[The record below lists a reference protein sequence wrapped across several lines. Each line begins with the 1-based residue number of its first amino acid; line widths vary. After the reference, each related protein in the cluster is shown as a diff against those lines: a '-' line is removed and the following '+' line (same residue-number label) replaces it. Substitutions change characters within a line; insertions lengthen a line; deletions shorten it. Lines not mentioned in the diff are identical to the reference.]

1 MANLRDIIISFP
13 QVPALRAVKA
23 RQTGEDGWRASRPP
37 LPTLSDVDSKALY
50 KKLDDFGF
58 SMPEQALAAAQ

>member
-1 MANLRDIIISFP
+1 
-13 QVPALRAVKA
+13 VPALRAVKA

-37 LPTLSDVDSKALY
+37 LPTLSDADSKALY